1 MSRAQELPTLFVS
14 HGSPM
19 HAVLDTRA
27 SRLWRALGEQLPRPR
42 AIVVISAH
50 WESAA
55 ARVGAAEAPATV
67 HDFGGFPDELYRIVY
82 PARGAPALARSV
94 AECLTGAGLPVTPD
108 PARGLDH
115 GVWVPLRHLYPAA
128 DIPVVPVSIQS
139 QRPAADALALGAALA
154 PLREEG
160 VLVIGSGHLTHNL
173 REWMTHVSRHG
184 LQPDEAVPVAPY
196 VLDFRAWLE
205 ARFAAADAQALA
217 RWTEAPGALRAH
229 PTPEHFLPLL
239 VAWAAAGPAPR
250 PERLEAGIDAGVLAM
265 DAYLFHPASNAASVA
280 PETRAA

>member
-1 MSRAQELPTLFVS
+1 MSLPTLFVS

-27 SRLWRALGEQLPRPR
+27 SRLWRALGEQLPRPS
-42 AIVVISAH
+42 AIVVASAH

-55 ARVGAAEAPATV
+55 ARVGAAAAPATV
-67 HDFGGFPDELYRIVY
+67 HDFGGFPDELYRITY
-82 PARGAPALARSV
+82 PARGAPMLASAV
-94 AECLTGAGLPVTPD
+94 AQRLAAAGLPVALDPD
-108 PARGLDH
+108 RGLDH
-115 GVWVPLRHLYPAA
+115 GAWVPLRHLYPGA

-139 QRPAADALALGAALA
+139 RRPAGDALALGAALA
-154 PLREEG
+154 ALRDEG

-184 LQPDEAVPVAPY
+184 LQPDEQVPVAPY
-196 VLDFRAWLE
+196 VQDFRAWIE
-205 ARFAAADAQALA
+205 AAFAAADAQALS

-250 PERLEAGIDAGVLAM
+250 CERLEAGIDAGALAM
-265 DAYLFHPASNAASVA
+265 DAYLFHPVPAAA
-280 PETRAA
+280 GAAQDAAIA